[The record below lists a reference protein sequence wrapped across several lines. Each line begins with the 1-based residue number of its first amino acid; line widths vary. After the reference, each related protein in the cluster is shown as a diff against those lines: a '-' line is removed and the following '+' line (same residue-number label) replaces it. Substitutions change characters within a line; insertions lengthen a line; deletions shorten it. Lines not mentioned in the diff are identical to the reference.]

1 MKAIDDFYDD
11 LKDLI
16 AGVKLIAS
24 KAKQDGMGSLEE
36 GKRELTINLYQK
48 INIWLIENGSP
59 SAVFAL
65 AFLSNLEFDVPSW

>member
-36 GKRELTINLYQK
+36 GKRELTIDLYRK
-48 INIWLIENGSP
+48 INIWLIEDGSP
-59 SAVFAL
+59 SAVFAR
-65 AFLSNLEFDVPSW
+65 AFLCVA

>member
-24 KAKQDGMGSLEE
+24 KAKQDRMGSLEE
-36 GKRELTINLYQK
+36 GKRELTINLYRK
-48 INIWLIENGSP
+48 INI
-59 SAVFAL
+59 
-65 AFLSNLEFDVPSW
+65 